1 MRGRAIISHRR
12 SVTIALIVPARTP
25 APVVGLSSN
34 VLEGVEFAAR
44 PDGIGV
50 YTRELEAALGAVGV
64 GVRRFGAPLRRGARI
79 VRPRQADIAFP
90 LPLPYL
96 TAVASALGIHVP
108 FAQPIER
115 AIDVYHATDYLA
127 PKLAR
132 TPVVATLH
140 DAIPLAYPH
149 WANPRL
155 RKLKNW
161 LLREC
166 AQAADAVIAI
176 SHAAVDELT
185 EHFRIPVERIRVVPL
200 GVHARWFEAPDEARV
215 HDTLVRHRLQRG
227 YILHVG
233 TLQPRKNLDALVSAY
248 ESLPAAVRAERQ
260 LVLVGKYGW
269 SAQALVARLAR
280 HRQDGRVM
288 WIDYVTQDEL
298 RALYHGA
305 GMFAYPSLAEG
316 FGLPLVEAL
325 ATGLPVIASDLPVLR
340 EIAMHHALFVSPHRV
355 DDIAG
360 AIERQHMQVDAEAAD
375 LRRAHARSFTWQAC
389 ARRTIDVYYEVS
401 RGAVG

>member
-1 MRGRAIISHRR
+1 
-12 SVTIALIVPARTP
+12 
-25 APVVGLSSN
+25 
-34 VLEGVEFAAR
+34 VLEAPDFVAR

-50 YTRELEAALGAVGV
+50 YTRELEAALCAEGVTVRRIGAPMRH
-64 GVRRFGAPLRRGARI
+64 GVRL
-79 VRPRQADIAFP
+79 VRPQHAAIAFP

-96 TAVASALGIHVP
+96 TAASSALGMHVP
-108 FAQPIER
+108 FARPIER

-140 DAIPLAYPH
+140 DAIPLAYPR

-155 RKLKNW
+155 RTMKNW

-166 AQAADAVIAI
+166 AKAADAVIAI
-176 SHAAVDELT
+176 SNAAVAELT
-185 EHFRIPVERIRVVPL
+185 EHYRIPAERIRVVPL
-200 GVHARWFEAPDEARV
+200 GVHARWFEAPDEALVR
-215 HDTLVRHRLQRG
+215 DTLVRHRLQRG

-248 ESLPAAVRAERQ
+248 ESLPAAVRSERQ

-280 HRQDGRVM
+280 HRQDERVM

-298 RALYHGA
+298 RALYCGA

-316 FGLPLVEAL
+316 FGLPLIEAL

-340 EIAMHHALFVSPHRV
+340 EIAGQHAHFVSPHRV

-360 AIERQHMQVDAEAAD
+360 AIERQHMRDDVHAAD
-375 LRRAHARSFTWQAC
+375 LRRGHARSFTWQAC
-389 ARRTIDVYYEVS
+389 ARRTLEIYRDVAGTP
-401 RGAVG
+401 R

>member
-1 MRGRAIISHRR
+1 M
-12 SVTIALIVPARTP
+12 
-25 APVVGLSSN
+25 
-34 VLEGVEFAAR
+34 LEGPGSAAR

-50 YTRELEAALGAVGV
+50 YTRELEAALRAEGVVVRRVGAPMRR
-64 GVRRFGAPLRRGARI
+64 GVRL
-79 VRPRQADIAFP
+79 VRPQQASIAFP

-96 TAVASALGIHVP
+96 TAASSALGMHAP
-108 FAQPIER
+108 FAGSIER

-127 PKLAR
+127 PRLAR
-132 TPVVATLH
+132 TPVVATIH
-140 DAIPLAYPH
+140 DAIPLSHPH

-155 RKLKNW
+155 RMLKNW

-176 SHAAVDELT
+176 SHAAVAEVT
-185 EHFRIPVERIRVVPL
+185 EHYRIPAERIRVIPL
-200 GVHARWFEAPDEARV
+200 GVHARWFEPPDEELVRE
-215 HDTLVRHRLQRG
+215 TLARHRLQRG

-269 SAQALVARLAR
+269 SAQALVARLER

-288 WIDYVTQDEL
+288 WIDYVAADEL

-305 GMFAYPSLAEG
+305 GSFAYPSLAEG
-316 FGLPLVEAL
+316 FGLPLLEAL

-340 EIAMHHALFVSPHRV
+340 EIAGEHAHYVSPHRV

-360 AIERQHMQVDAEAAD
+360 ALARLHSDDDDARAAD
-375 LRRAHARSFTWQAC
+375 QRRTHARTFTWQAC
-389 ARRTIDVYYEVS
+389 ARRTLDVYRDVT
-401 RGAVG
+401 RVVA